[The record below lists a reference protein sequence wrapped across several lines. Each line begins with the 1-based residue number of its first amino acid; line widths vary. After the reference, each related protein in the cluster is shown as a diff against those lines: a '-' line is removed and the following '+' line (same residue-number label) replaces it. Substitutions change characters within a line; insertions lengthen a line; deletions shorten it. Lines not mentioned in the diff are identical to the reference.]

1 MATTKQNKTVR
12 IVSNAQVGPIRVTP
26 RKVGVIADLVRAKDV
41 NSAVRILKFSPAKRT
56 AGVILK
62 LIMSAVANASQKHPS
77 LDVDQL
83 MVSEILVGAGPTM
96 KRFMP
101 RAKGSASRILK
112 RTSRVSVSIGE
123 SLKTASVKKS
133 ANQAEGK

>member
-1 MATTKQNKTVR
+1 MANANKKSSLR
-12 IVSNAQVGPIRVTP
+12 IVSDAKVGPIRITP
-26 RKVGVIADLVRAKDV
+26 RKVSEIVTLVRAKDV
-41 NSAVRILKFSPAKRT
+41 NSAIRILRFSPAKRT
-56 AGVILK
+56 AGFISKV
-62 LIMSAVANASQKHPS
+62 IMSAVANATQKNPS

-83 MVSEILVGAGPTM
+83 VISEILVGAGPTM

-112 RTSRVSVSIGE
+112 RTSRVSVTLGE
-123 SLKTASVKKS
+123 YIKSPSNNQS